1 LRNYIVLICARGG
14 SKGVPNK
21 NIRPLLGSSL
31 LERSIKIAKE
41 LKNVSRIIVSTDS
54 KKIADLSTKAEAEVP
69 FMRPKNLALDDSPEW
84 LVWRHAIEFLNKEKE
99 RFDGLIVIPPTAPLR
114 KSSDVERCI
123 QYYEDNKFDIIIT
136 VADSYRNPYFNMV
149 KIDNNGFASTVIQNN
164 KKIHRRQDS
173 PKVYDMTTIAYVVNP
188 NYVINNDGIFSGN
201 VGSIKIPVERSLDID
216 TMYDFHLA
224 KFILSKK
231 K

>member
-41 LKNVSRIIVSTDS
+41 LKNISRIIVSTDS
-54 KKIADLSTKAEAEVP
+54 KKIADLATKTGAEVP
-69 FMRPKNLALDDSPEW
+69 FIRPKNLALDDSPEW
-84 LVWRHAIEFLNKEKE
+84 LVWRHAIKFLNKEKE

-114 KSSDVERCI
+114 KSSDVERCV
-123 QYYEDNKFDIIIT
+123 QYYEDNKFEIIIT
-136 VADSYRNPYFNMV
+136 VTDSYRNPYFNMV
-149 KIDNNGFASTVIQNN
+149 KIDKNGFTSTVIQNN
-164 KKIHRRQDS
+164 NIIHRRQDS

>member
-1 LRNYIVLICARGG
+1 MRNYIVLICARGG

-41 LKNVSRIIVSTDS
+41 LKNISRIIVSTDS
-54 KKIADLSTKAEAEVP
+54 KKIADLATKTGAEVP
-69 FMRPKNLALDDSPEW
+69 FIRPKNLALDDSPEW

-114 KSSDVERCI
+114 KSSDVERCV
-123 QYYEDNKFDIIIT
+123 QYYEDNKFEIIIT
-136 VADSYRNPYFNMV
+136 VTDSYRNPYFNMV
-149 KIDNNGFASTVIQNN
+149 KIDKNGFTSTVIQNN
-164 KKIHRRQDS
+164 NIIHRRQDS

>member
-1 LRNYIVLICARGG
+1 MRNYIVLICARGG

-54 KKIADLSTKAEAEVP
+54 KKIADLSTKAGAEVP

-149 KIDNNGFASTVIQNN
+149 KIDNNGFASTVIQYN

>member
-1 LRNYIVLICARGG
+1 MRNYIVLICARGG

-54 KKIADLSTKAEAEVP
+54 KKIADLSIKAEAEVP

-84 LVWRHAIEFLNKEKE
+84 LVWRHAIEYLKTNKE

-114 KSSDVERCI
+114 KSSDVERCV
-123 QYYEDNKFDIIIT
+123 QYYEDNKFEIIIT
-136 VADSYRNPYFNMV
+136 VTDSYRNPYFNMV
-149 KIDNNGFASTVIQNN
+149 KIDKNGFTSTVIQNN
-164 KKIHRRQDS
+164 NIIHRRQDS
-173 PKVYDMTTIAYVVNP
+173 PKVYDMTTVAYVVNP

-201 VGSIKIPVERSLDID
+201 VGSIKIPIERSLDID
-216 TMYDFHLA
+216 TMFDFHLA
-224 KFILSKK
+224 EFILSKEK
-231 K
+231 